1 MNRKIILKSFSL
13 IALLCSLSSFK
24 SQTIKLPKTIKIDTI
39 IEDYSKY
46 LISYNF
52 EYNNKNQLL
61 KIIDST
67 KDKDKIIVQEMNF
80 KYNNEGRLL
89 EYTHKKKSSITHY
102 EMVYEKNKIVMFPNK
117 SSYNKLTILLDDSQK
132 AIEIREV
139 NEENSYFNGISY
151 PVYDENGNLEKL
163 KSAKFEYGVS
173 KGIFSDINMD
183 SWLRI
188 FLSNQF
194 SSAFMNF
201 SKNILIKRSKE
212 NSFKMNLI
220 YVIENDYP
228 IKIINPLITYKVE
241 YIE

>member
-13 IALLCSLSSFK
+13 IALICSLLSFK
-24 SQTIKLPKTIKIDTI
+24 SQTIRLPKTIKIDTI
-39 IEDYSKY
+39 SNDYSKY

-67 KDKDKIIVQEMNF
+67 KDKEKIIIQEINF
-80 KYNNEGRLL
+80 KYNNDGRLV
-89 EYTHKKKSSITHY
+89 EYTHKKKSSIAHY
-102 EMVYEKNKIVMFPNK
+102 KIVYENNKIVMFPNK
-117 SSYNKLTILLDDSQK
+117 DSYNKLTILLDDSEK

-151 PVYDENGNLEKL
+151 PVYNENGNLEEL
-163 KSAKFEYGVS
+163 KKTKFEYGVS

-183 SWLRI
+183 SWFRI
-188 FLSNQF
+188 YLSNQF
-194 SSAFMNF
+194 PSAFMNF
-201 SKNILIKRSKE
+201 SKNILTKRSKE
-212 NSFKMNLI
+212 NSFKMNLQ
-220 YVIENDYP
+220 YVIENNYP